1 MIKGGLQFDWFLCQR
16 VAPAPNGALNRTH
29 GAAARPQRTRES
41 ARSPRI
47 YFSFFGCG
55 APATLIAVD
64 IGGMAA
70 IKFLFGESFP
80 KLHST
85 FLAGSV
91 GKRPKIYGVNKERRH
106 KKLPLVMRPIVFN
119 ARLHYL
125 WAKSFSVTYCANHLA
140 DWQSS
145 ACYAPPGLCHFE
157 RLHLVKL

>member
-16 VAPAPNGALNRTH
+16 VARAPNGALNRIH
-29 GAAARPQRTRES
+29 GAAAIGHKEPERE
-41 ARSPRI
+41 RSPRI

-64 IGGMAA
+64 IGMAA
-70 IKFLFGESFP
+70 IKFLFVESFP

-85 FLAGSV
+85 FLTGSV
-91 GKRPKIYGVNKERRH
+91 GKRPKIYGANKRAPA
-106 KKLPLVMRPIVFN
+106 KKLPVVMRPIVLN

-140 DWQSS
+140 DCQSS
-145 ACYAPPGLCHFE
+145 RVIVRLCHFE
-157 RLHLVKL
+157 RLHVVNS